1 MLRKKI
7 TIVTLIASLL
17 FIQGTF
23 NTQVLAED
31 KDNLEEIQQ
40 ERKKIHNDLSAQE
53 QKINELYDDMEAL
66 NEEVSRLDVLLQEKE
81 AKVEETTYEIETT
94 KEDIY
99 TLQEEIDSLNTSIE
113 ERFDLLKSRAASYQK
128 SGGLINYIEVIFGS
142 QSFGDFLS
150 RVTAVNQVMDSDA
163 ALMEQL
169 EADMKLV
176 EAHQHSTLEKL
187 NELDQMYEEQE
198 AERALIKQEKEQ
210 QETAKASLNDKRK
223 ELVAYV
229 EQLEGED
236 TRLKT
241 MEDTVKQEIAAA
253 EAAERER
260 QEKIKAAAAEKV
272 KQEEQA
278 RVAAAKKKNV
288 EKKEEQKESEPVQV
302 KKEEPVA
309 DKPEA
314 KPTPTPTPK
323 SEPSQPD
330 KKSFTVTATAYT
342 ADCNGC
348 SGTTSTGIDLKANPN
363 AKVIAVDPSVI
374 PLGSIVHV
382 EGYGHAIAGDTGSAI
397 RGNKIDVFVPTKK
410 QATSW
415 GVRTVKVTIQ

>member
-1 MLRKKI
+1 MRKKL

-23 NTQVLAED
+23 HLQVHASGKGD
-31 KDNLEEIQQ
+31 LEEIQQ
-40 ERKKIHNDLSAQE
+40 ERKEIQNNLSAGE
-53 QKINELYDDMEAL
+53 QKINELYDDMKAL
-66 NEEVSRLDVLLQEKE
+66 NEEVNRLEDLLQEKE
-81 AKVEETTYEIETT
+81 AKVEEITYEIETT
-94 KEDIY
+94 KEEIH
-99 TLQEEIDSLNTSIE
+99 TLQAEIDRLNASIE
-113 ERFDLLKSRAASYQK
+113 ERFDLLKTRASSYQK
-128 SGGLINYIEVIFGS
+128 SGGLINYIEVIFDS
-142 QSFGDFLS
+142 QSFGDFIS

-163 ALMEQL
+163 MLMEQL
-169 EADMKLV
+169 EDDMELV

-187 NELDQMYEEQE
+187 NDLDQMHEAQE
-198 AERALIKQEKEQ
+198 AERAQIEQEKQQ
-210 QETAKASLNDKRK
+210 QETVKASLNDKRE

-241 MEDTVKQEIAAA
+241 MEDTVKKEIAAA

-260 QEKIKAAAAEKV
+260 QEEIKRAAAEKA

-278 RVAAAKKKNV
+278 QAAVVKTKTV
-288 EKKEEQKESEPVQV
+288 EKKEEQKESKPVQV
-302 KKEEPVA
+302 KKEEPAVN
-309 DKPEA
+309 KPES
-314 KPTPTPTPK
+314 KPTPKP
-323 SEPSQPD
+323 SEPD
-330 KKSFTVTATAYT
+330 NKSFTVTSTAYT

-348 SGTTSTGIDLKANPN
+348 SGVTSTGIDLKANPN

-397 RGNKIDVFVPTKK
+397 RGNKIDVFVPTQK

>member
-1 MLRKKI
+1 MRKKI

-23 NTQVLAED
+23 HLQVHASGKGD
-31 KDNLEEIQQ
+31 LEEIQQ
-40 ERKKIHNDLSAQE
+40 ERKEIQNNLSAGE
-53 QKINELYDDMEAL
+53 QKINELYDDMKAL
-66 NEEVSRLDVLLQEKE
+66 NEEVNRLDDLLQEKE
-81 AKVEETTYEIETT
+81 AKVEEITYEIETT
-94 KEDIY
+94 KEEIY
-99 TLQEEIDSLNTSIE
+99 TLQAEIDRLNASIE
-113 ERFDLLKSRAASYQK
+113 ERFDLLKTRASSYQK
-128 SGGLINYIEVIFGS
+128 SGGLINYIEVIFDS
-142 QSFGDFLS
+142 QSFGDFIS

-163 ALMEQL
+163 MLMEQL
-169 EADMKLV
+169 EADMELV

-187 NELDQMYEEQE
+187 NDLDQMHEAQE
-198 AERALIKQEKEQ
+198 AERAQIEQEKQQ
-210 QETAKASLNDKRK
+210 QETVKASLNDKRQ

-241 MEDTVKQEIAAA
+241 MEDTVKKEIAAA

-260 QEKIKAAAAEKV
+260 QEEIKLAAAEKA

-278 RVAAAKKKNV
+278 QAAVVKTKSV
-288 EKKEEQKESEPVQV
+288 EKKEEQKESKPVQV
-302 KKEEPVA
+302 KKEEPAVN
-309 DKPEA
+309 KPES
-314 KPTPTPTPK
+314 KPTPKP
-323 SEPSQPD
+323 SEPD
-330 KKSFTVTATAYT
+330 NKSFTVTSTAYT

-348 SGTTSTGIDLKANPN
+348 SGVTSTGIDLKANPN

-397 RGNKIDVFVPTKK
+397 RGNKIDVFVPTQK

>member
-1 MLRKKI
+1 M
-7 TIVTLIASLL
+7 IASLL

-23 NTQVLAED
+23 HLQVHASGKGD
-31 KDNLEEIQQ
+31 LEEIQQ
-40 ERKKIHNDLSAQE
+40 ERKEIQNNLSAGE
-53 QKINELYDDMEAL
+53 QKINELYDDMKAL
-66 NEEVSRLDVLLQEKE
+66 NEEVNRLEDLLQEKE
-81 AKVEETTYEIETT
+81 AKVEEITYEIETT
-94 KEDIY
+94 KEEIH
-99 TLQEEIDSLNTSIE
+99 TLQAEIDRLNASIE
-113 ERFDLLKSRAASYQK
+113 ERFDLLKTRASSYQK
-128 SGGLINYIEVIFGS
+128 SGGLINYIEVIFDS
-142 QSFGDFLS
+142 QSFGDFIS

-163 ALMEQL
+163 MLMEQL
-169 EADMKLV
+169 EDDMELV

-187 NELDQMYEEQE
+187 NDLDQMHEAQE
-198 AERALIKQEKEQ
+198 AERAQIEQEKQQ
-210 QETAKASLNDKRK
+210 QETVKASLNDKRE

-241 MEDTVKQEIAAA
+241 MEDTVKKEIAAA

-260 QEKIKAAAAEKV
+260 QEEIKRAAAEKA

-278 RVAAAKKKNV
+278 QAAVVKTKTV
-288 EKKEEQKESEPVQV
+288 EKKEEQKESKPVQV
-302 KKEEPVA
+302 KKEEPAVN
-309 DKPEA
+309 KPES
-314 KPTPTPTPK
+314 KPTPKP
-323 SEPSQPD
+323 SEPD
-330 KKSFTVTATAYT
+330 NKSFTVTSTAYT

-348 SGTTSTGIDLKANPN
+348 SGVTSTGIDLKANPN

-397 RGNKIDVFVPTKK
+397 RGNKIDVFVPTQK
-410 QATSW
+410 QATNW

>member
-1 MLRKKI
+1 MRKKI

-23 NTQVLAED
+23 HLQVHASGKGD
-31 KDNLEEIQQ
+31 LEEIQQ
-40 ERKKIHNDLSAQE
+40 ERKEIQNNLSAGE
-53 QKINELYDDMEAL
+53 QKINELYDDMKAL
-66 NEEVSRLDVLLQEKE
+66 NEEVNRLDDLLQEKE
-81 AKVEETTYEIETT
+81 AKVEEITYEIETT
-94 KEDIY
+94 KEEIY
-99 TLQEEIDSLNTSIE
+99 TLQAEIDRLNASIE
-113 ERFDLLKSRAASYQK
+113 ERFDLLKTRASSYQK
-128 SGGLINYIEVIFGS
+128 SGGLINYIEVIFDS
-142 QSFGDFLS
+142 QSFGDFIS

-163 ALMEQL
+163 MLMEQL
-169 EADMKLV
+169 EADMELV

-187 NELDQMYEEQE
+187 NDLDQMHEAQE
-198 AERALIKQEKEQ
+198 AERAQIEQEKQQ
-210 QETAKASLNDKRK
+210 QETVKASLNDKRQ

-241 MEDTVKQEIAAA
+241 MEDTVKKEIAAA

-260 QEKIKAAAAEKV
+260 QEEIKLAAAEKA

-278 RVAAAKKKNV
+278 QAAVVKTKSV
-288 EKKEEQKESEPVQV
+288 EKKEEQKESKPVQV
-302 KKEEPVA
+302 KKEEPAVN
-309 DKPEA
+309 KPES
-314 KPTPTPTPK
+314 KPTPKP
-323 SEPSQPD
+323 SESD
-330 KKSFTVTATAYT
+330 NKSFTVTSTAYT

-348 SGTTSTGIDLKANPN
+348 SGVTSTGIDLKANPN

-397 RGNKIDVFVPTKK
+397 RGNKIDVFVPTQK

>member
-1 MLRKKI
+1 MRKKI

-23 NTQVLAED
+23 HLQVHASGKGD
-31 KDNLEEIQQ
+31 LEEIQQ
-40 ERKKIHNDLSAQE
+40 ERKEIQNNLSAGE
-53 QKINELYDDMEAL
+53 QKINELYDDMKAL
-66 NEEVSRLDVLLQEKE
+66 NEEVNRLDDLLQEKE
-81 AKVEETTYEIETT
+81 AKVEEITYEIETT
-94 KEDIY
+94 KEEIY
-99 TLQEEIDSLNTSIE
+99 TLQAEIDRLNASIE
-113 ERFDLLKSRAASYQK
+113 ERFDLLKTRASSYQK
-128 SGGLINYIEVIFGS
+128 SGGLINYIEVIFDS
-142 QSFGDFLS
+142 QSFGDFIS

-163 ALMEQL
+163 MLMEQL
-169 EADMKLV
+169 EDDMELV

-187 NELDQMYEEQE
+187 NDLDQMHEAQE
-198 AERALIKQEKEQ
+198 AERAQIEQEKQQ
-210 QETAKASLNDKRK
+210 QETVKASLNDKRE

-241 MEDTVKQEIAAA
+241 MEDTVKKEIAAA

-260 QEKIKAAAAEKV
+260 QEEIKLAAAEKA

-278 RVAAAKKKNV
+278 QAAVVKTKSV
-288 EKKEEQKESEPVQV
+288 EKKEEQKESKPVQV
-302 KKEEPVA
+302 KKEEPAVN
-309 DKPEA
+309 KPES
-314 KPTPTPTPK
+314 KPTPKP
-323 SEPSQPD
+323 SEPD
-330 KKSFTVTATAYT
+330 NKSFTVTSTAYT

-348 SGTTSTGIDLKANPN
+348 SGVTSTGIDLKANPN

-397 RGNKIDVFVPTKK
+397 RGNKIDVFVPTQK

>member
-1 MLRKKI
+1 MRKKL

-23 NTQVLAED
+23 HLQVHASGKGD
-31 KDNLEEIQQ
+31 LEEIQQ
-40 ERKKIHNDLSAQE
+40 ERKEIQNNLSAGE
-53 QKINELYDDMEAL
+53 QKINELYDDMKAL
-66 NEEVSRLDVLLQEKE
+66 NEEVNRLEDLLQEKE
-81 AKVEETTYEIETT
+81 AKVEEITYEIETT
-94 KEDIY
+94 KEEIH
-99 TLQEEIDSLNTSIE
+99 TLQAEIDRLNASIE
-113 ERFDLLKSRAASYQK
+113 ERFDLLKTRASSYQK
-128 SGGLINYIEVIFGS
+128 SGGLINYIEVIFDS
-142 QSFGDFLS
+142 QSFGDFIS

-163 ALMEQL
+163 MLMEQL
-169 EADMKLV
+169 EDDMELV

-187 NELDQMYEEQE
+187 NDLDQMHEAQE
-198 AERALIKQEKEQ
+198 AERAQIEQEKQQ
-210 QETAKASLNDKRK
+210 QETVKASLNDKRE

-241 MEDTVKQEIAAA
+241 MEDTVKKEIAAA

-260 QEKIKAAAAEKV
+260 QEEIKRAAAEKA

-278 RVAAAKKKNV
+278 QAAVVKTKTV
-288 EKKEEQKESEPVQV
+288 EKKEEQKESKPVQV
-302 KKEEPVA
+302 KKEEPAVN
-309 DKPEA
+309 KPES
-314 KPTPTPTPK
+314 KPTPKP
-323 SEPSQPD
+323 SEPD
-330 KKSFTVTATAYT
+330 NKSFTVTSTAYT

-348 SGTTSTGIDLKANPN
+348 SGVTSTGIDLKANPN

-397 RGNKIDVFVPTKK
+397 RGNKIDVFVPTQK
-410 QATSW
+410 QATNW